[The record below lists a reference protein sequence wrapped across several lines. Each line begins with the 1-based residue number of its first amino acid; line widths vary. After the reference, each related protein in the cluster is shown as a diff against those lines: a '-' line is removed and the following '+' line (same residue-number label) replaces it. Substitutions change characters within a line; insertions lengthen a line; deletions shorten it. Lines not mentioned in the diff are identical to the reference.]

1 MMMKGDHMIIYGHWE
16 RMMISQQM
24 GLGTW
29 MDILGIASGF

>member
-16 RMMISQQM
+16 IMISQQM